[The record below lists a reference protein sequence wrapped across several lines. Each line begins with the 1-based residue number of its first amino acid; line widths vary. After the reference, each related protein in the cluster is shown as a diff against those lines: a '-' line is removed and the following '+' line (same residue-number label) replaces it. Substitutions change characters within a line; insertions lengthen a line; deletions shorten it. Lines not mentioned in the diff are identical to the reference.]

1 MEASDVATIEAA
13 TRSGVPGRP
22 AHVRATA
29 RRLITTLL
37 PVVAIVAL
45 LVYFSLKSDAFF
57 TTDNMWNI
65 GRQASV
71 LMLVALAGTMVI
83 LIGSI
88 DLSVAGI
95 VAVTG
100 IVCAKLI
107 DDSGNLTAVL
117 VALGVGDLIGAVNA
131 GLLLILRIPSFLV
144 TLGMLSVLTGVAN
157 TMTNGA
163 PISFIDM
170 GLPDFIN
177 NEVFGIPVVILL
189 TGGIVI
195 LLTLVMF
202 RTKLGRYLYAI
213 GGGEP
218 VAAASGVPVAR
229 YKLAAFVLSGILCG
243 IAGVV
248 ITGQVAAGSAD
259 VGSSLLLDSIA
270 AVVMGGTALAGGV
283 GGPHRTVLGVLVIA
297 ILSNGMDVTGVEQYP
312 QSIVKGI
319 VIIAAVALSID
330 RKRLTAIK

>member
-117 VALGVGDLIGAVNA
+117 VALGVGALIGAVNA

-170 GLPDFIN
+170 GLPNFIN